1 MAELPSVEVN
11 LNGVGPTLPG
21 GAFGLLFSNEVTGQ
35 FNNLV
40 SLDLSGQCQSTGDI
54 LRVFQN
60 LPFSA
65 LRSLSLRPAVTL
77 EDKSQRILPLE
88 GAVNAPP
95 KLREFHLHFYGI
107 GMEHSWEAAQIMSI
121 GHHTVEISIC
131 EVALE
136 VLRTPWSD
144 VFGYEFVHFPNVTQI
159 RYGEGSFFEIFFS
172 GLQNHQVGRLFPELT
187 SVTTGHRIT
196 RFTDGSHY
204 NLNRSRLRQAYISRN
219 SVYTGEADQP
229 VQFQQ
234 IGESITTAPAH

>member
-1 MAELPSVEVN
+1 MKNWTNLPEGVIRRILGFLDLDDTIAATQAIPQWIGLFPKHIALTINTPKYLPILRRRMAELPSVEVN

-107 GMEHSWEAAQIMSI
+107 GLEHSWEAA
-121 GHHTVEISIC
+121 
-131 EVALE
+131 
-136 VLRTPWSD
+136 
-144 VFGYEFVHFPNVTQI
+144 
-159 RYGEGSFFEIFFS
+159 
-172 GLQNHQVGRLFPELT
+172 
-187 SVTTGHRIT
+187 
-196 RFTDGSHY
+196 
-204 NLNRSRLRQAYISRN
+204 
-219 SVYTGEADQP
+219 
-229 VQFQQ
+229 
-234 IGESITTAPAH
+234 